1 MVTPT
6 NDQDRLIDQTLS
18 LLRNAMAETKTVLSV
33 EQLGRAEKPKDV
45 LPETPGQQEKTA
57 LLIDQSLS
65 LLRNAIAE
73 TNTVLPAAEIRGAE
87 KPKDAVP
94 ETPFQQEQTA
104 SLIEQTLSL
113 VENVAALE
121 PEEPETPSNMQQL
134 VIKQAS
140 KDVLPTEPPVQEQ
153 QAPSLIDQ
161 TLSMVEQSLQHLVAK
176 QTSKEPPTVPVQEE
190 RAASLINQ
198 TLSMVA
204 VAVSESTVT
213 QAPPPSLQQ
222 PVAKQTSKVMPTE
235 SLIQEERTASLI
247 AQALSTVKS
256 VAAEVAPSSFQQPV
270 IKQASKEVAPTDSL
284 VQGEPATSV
293 IGQAQSLVGDAS
305 IAELNEFETPSN
317 MQRQPI
323 AEQTSNE
330 VLLAAEPSVQQEQT
344 ASFAEHAVSLVDN
357 VVVPEPI
364 VNDAPSPSVRT
375 PKALPPREPPSQD
388 ASLVDQTLSFAKNVV
403 VHETNS
409 IEVTSQK
416 QLSPKERLD
425 LERAEIQKRVA
436 TFKANQQRFQQER
449 EEYYAVT
456 MAKVRATRSTPPN
469 P

>member
-6 NDQDRLIDQTLS
+6 TDQDRLIDETLS
-18 LLRNAMAETKTVLSV
+18 LLRNAMAESKTGLSV
-33 EQLGRAEKPKDV
+33 EQLRRAEELKDV
-45 LPETPGQQEKTA
+45 VPETPAQQEKTA

-73 TNTVLPAAEIRGAE
+73 TKTVLPAAEL
-87 KPKDAVP
+87 PKDAVP
-94 ETPFQQEQTA
+94 APVHEEQTA
-104 SLIEQTLSL
+104 SLIDQTLSL

-121 PEEPETPSNMQQL
+121 PEEPETPSNMH
-134 VIKQAS
+134 VTKQGS
-140 KDVLPTEPPVQEQ
+140 KDVLPTQPLVQEQ
-153 QAPSLIDQ
+153 QAPSLVDQ
-161 TLSMVEQSLQHLVAK
+161 TLSMVEQSLQHLAK
-176 QTSKEPPTVPVQEE
+176 QTSKEPPTAPEEE
-190 RAASLINQ
+190 RAASPINQ

-213 QAPPPSLQQ
+213 EAPLPSLQQ
-222 PVAKQTSKVMPTE
+222 PVAKQTSKVGP
-235 SLIQEERTASLI
+235 LI
-247 AQALSTVKS
+247 AQALRMVKS
-256 VAAEVAPSSFQQPV
+256 VAAEVAPPSFQQPV
-270 IKQASKEVAPTDSL
+270 TKQASKEVAPTGSP
-284 VQGEPATSV
+284 VQEERATSV
-293 IGQAQSLVGDAS
+293 IGQAQSSVGALPV
-305 IAELNEFETPSN
+305 AERKEFDTTPSN
-317 MQRQPI
+317 RQRQPI
-323 AEQTSNE
+323 AKPTSND
-330 VLLAAEPSVQQEQT
+330 VLPAAEPSVQQEQT

-364 VNDAPSPSVRT
+364 VNDAPSPPVTT

-388 ASLVDQTLSFAKNVV
+388 ATLVDQTLSFAKNVV

-409 IEVTSQK
+409 IEVTPHSPK

-425 LERAEIQKRVA
+425 MQRAEIQNRVA

-456 MAKVRATRSTPPN
+456 MAKVRATRWTPPN

>member
-1 MVTPT
+1 
-6 NDQDRLIDQTLS
+6 
-18 LLRNAMAETKTVLSV
+18 MAESKTGLSV
-33 EQLGRAEKPKDV
+33 EQLRRAEELKDV
-45 LPETPGQQEKTA
+45 VPETPAQREKTA

-73 TNTVLPAAEIRGAE
+73 TKTVLPATEF
-87 KPKDAVP
+87 PKDAVP

-134 VIKQAS
+134 VTKQAS

-153 QAPSLIDQ
+153 QTPSLID
-161 TLSMVEQSLQHLVAK
+161 
-176 QTSKEPPTVPVQEE
+176 
-190 RAASLINQ
+190 Q

-213 QAPPPSLQQ
+213 EAPPPSLQQ
-222 PVAKQTSKVMPTE
+222 PVAKQISKVGP
-235 SLIQEERTASLI
+235 LI
-247 AQALSTVKS
+247 AQALWMVKS
-256 VAAEVAPSSFQQPV
+256 VAAEVAPSQPV
-270 IKQASKEVAPTDSL
+270 TEQASKEVAPTDSS
-284 VQGEPATSV
+284 VQEERTTSV
-293 IGQAQSLVGDAS
+293 IGQAQSLVGDLPV
-305 IAELNEFETPSN
+305 AECKEFDTTPSN

-323 AEQTSNE
+323 AKQTSTD
-330 VLLAAEPSVQQEQT
+330 VLPATEHSVQQEQT
-344 ASFAEHAVSLVDN
+344 AFAEHAMSLVDN
-357 VVVPEPI
+357 VVIPEPV
-364 VNDAPSPSVRT
+364 VNDAPSPSVTT
-375 PKALPPREPPSQD
+375 PKALPPGEPPSQD
-388 ASLVDQTLSFAKNVV
+388 ASLVDQTLSFAENVV

-409 IEVTSQK
+409 IEVTPQK

-425 LERAEIQKRVA
+425 MERAEIQKRVA

-456 MAKVRATRSTPPN
+456 MAKVRATRWTPPN